1 MRELQDLKNK
11 KVLVGLS
18 GGIDSSI
25 VANMLLQDGYEVIG
39 VYMKLHLVSLEYHQ
53 QNIKNI
59 DIIASYLKIPYHIID
74 LQDEFD
80 DNVYKYFIDSYID
93 GITPNPCVVCNK
105 TIKFGKLF
113 EFAQKIGA
121 TYLATGHYAKT
132 DGKYIY
138 KAKDINK
145 DQSYFLAQIDQ
156 NILPYILFPFGD
168 KIKQNLIAN
177 IDKNSPLY
185 QIAQNKQS
193 SEICFVQDTYI
204 QVLQKHTN
212 TQQNGNVLDKNG
224 NIIGKHKGYMHY
236 TIGKRK
242 GFDVPLA
249 QVPQYV
255 NKIDSK
261 NNTIT
266 VGVKESLKIN
276 HIKGTKVVMYKDITD
291 FKCQVKIR
299 YRSKA
304 IPATIS
310 IDNNQATIRFLE
322 NVYGVAIGQYA
333 VFYDND
339 LLIGSCQI
347 TKSFLD

>member
-1 MRELQDLKNK
+1 
-11 KVLVGLS
+11 
-18 GGIDSSI
+18 
-25 VANMLLQDGYEVIG
+25 
-39 VYMKLHLVSLEYHQ
+39 
-53 QNIKNI
+53 
-59 DIIASYLKIPYHIID
+59 
-74 LQDEFD
+74 
-80 DNVYKYFIDSYID
+80 
-93 GITPNPCVVCNK
+93 
-105 TIKFGKLF
+105 
-113 EFAQKIGA
+113 
-121 TYLATGHYAKT
+121 
-132 DGKYIY
+132 
-138 KAKDINK
+138 
-145 DQSYFLAQIDQ
+145 LAQIDQ